1 MELTLKRLLEQAEFT
16 KSRGRY
22 DAQEVDELLD
32 RAVAMAAKVEARL
45 NQAIEEAE
53 AAGGPSPDQIEA
65 EVERRVAARLAE
77 AGPSPAQEEAVAE
90 EALRTIKLAQRTAD
104 AAVKEAR
111 EEADALLADA
121 RGRAEALD
129 AETETRAAEA
139 RATLEAETVAERERA
154 RQVLAQEIAEI
165 EGVREALR
173 TDAALLERHVQE
185 QRTQLRNAIGELQRL
200 LDDPAGFRL
209 PPQPDLADPEVPDLS
224 PDPTGPEAAAPA
236 APEPAEAETAADVDA
251 EPIEEAAEPAAEAH
265 EPDEVVIGG
274 TPDAGPPALAFDEVD
289 HEAPGLDDAVEGGP
303 PTAPVDVVELDLDLP
318 AEEAAD
324 ATPARSLPTSGSGD
338 EEDAFLAELR
348 KAMKDDE
355 PLGPRDAAAL
365 PPHEDLFEDDRRS
378 WRFGKRR

>member
-16 KSRGRY
+16 KFRGRY

-53 AAGGPSPDQIEA
+53 AAGGPSPEQIEA

-224 PDPTGPEAAAPA
+224 PDPEAVAPA
-236 APEPAEAETAADVDA
+236 APEPADAEAEAEADVDA
-251 EPIEEAAEPAAEAH
+251 EPIEAAAEPAAEVP

-324 ATPARSLPTSGSGD
+324 ATRARSLPTSGSGD